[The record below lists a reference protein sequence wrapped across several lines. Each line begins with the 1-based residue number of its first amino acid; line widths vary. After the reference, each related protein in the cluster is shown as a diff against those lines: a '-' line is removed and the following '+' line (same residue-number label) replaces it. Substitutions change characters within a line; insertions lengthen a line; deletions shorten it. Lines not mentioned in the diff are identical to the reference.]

1 MTSGE
6 PRMADGLPRFR
17 EMMRERAA
25 REAAVPPVKRVRDM
39 LGGHFA
45 DADSLDE
52 VEEDF
57 RSTAA
62 ITLTG
67 IKRDLAALE
76 AVLADPGLHD
86 QLGRMVAW
94 DANWVLEDPS
104 DDGARR
110 FLERVADMLRTIL
123 NRPV

>member
-1 MTSGE
+1 
-6 PRMADGLPRFR
+6 MADGLPRFR

-110 FLERVADMLRTIL
+110 FLEMVADMLRTIL
-123 NRPV
+123 NRPT